1 MKLRR
6 LSREGKWQVLAACTE
21 RGDCPLEEFLGSL
34 GRHFESSVNGMM
46 ALLDYVALRGP
57 PRNVELSHQLRGDIY
72 EFIKGR
78 IRVLYF
84 YDRDRVII
92 CTHGLIK
99 KSQKTKSADI
109 AYAEQVRYAYR
120 AAVEAGNIQILNEDD
135 DGT

>member
-21 RGDCPLEEFLGSL
+21 RGNCPLEEFLCNL
-34 GRHFESSVNGMM
+34 APNFESSLRGIL
-46 ALLDYVALRGP
+46 ALLDYVAVNGP

-84 YDRDRVII
+84 LERDRVII
-92 CTHGLIK
+92 CTHGLVK
-99 KSQKTKSADI
+99 KSQKI
-109 AYAEQVRYAYR
+109 RGVEIERAEAVRRAYR
-120 AAVEAGNIQILNEDD
+120 TAVAMGKVEMTGNDD
-135 DGT
+135 EVS